1 MALKNVANMLSRRF
15 SSGTASVG
23 GIETK
28 YAGSKNIRD
37 DKLRNL
43 CVRLEQAAEKAKQ
56 LNDECNAIFA
66 VKRAFP
72 MDRLIWLGLI
82 INLAHEIGEQ
92 VLRISTTKEY
102 IKFKES
108 QLSACRAK
116 KQKLQFPA

>member
-28 YAGSKNIRD
+28 YAVIRD

-56 LNDECNAIFA
+56 LNDECNAIF
-66 VKRAFP
+66 
-72 MDRLIWLGLI
+72 
-82 INLAHEIGEQ
+82 
-92 VLRISTTKEY
+92 
-102 IKFKES
+102 
-108 QLSACRAK
+108 
-116 KQKLQFPA
+116 

>member
-28 YAGSKNIRD
+28 YAVIRD
-37 DKLRNL
+37 DRLRNL

-72 MDRLIWLGLI
+72 MDRLVWLGLI

-92 VLRISTTKEY
+92 VLTISTTKEY

>member
-1 MALKNVANMLSRRF
+1 MALKNVAKMLSRWF
-15 SSGTASVG
+15 SSGT
-23 GIETK
+23 
-28 YAGSKNIRD
+28 IRD

-56 LNDECNAIFA
+56 LNDECDAIFA

-72 MDRLIWLGLI
+72 MDRLIWLGFI

-92 VLRISTTKEY
+92 VLTISTTKED

-108 QLSACRAK
+108 QLSARRLEK
-116 KQKLQFPA
+116 HKLQLSA